1 MVQAVTAFF
10 VLVVQF
16 FRPDGATVCLPGL
29 RSGRVPRRPSQCRC
43 FRWNTCGI
51 DFGAALDLEP
61 SQATTKPEG
70 IILMRIAIASGKG
83 GTGKTT
89 VATNLAHM
97 ASGNGQSVAYLD
109 CDVEEPNGHIFLKPQ
124 ITDSKPIGN
133 LIPEVDEAKCT
144 LCGKCGEICR
154 YSAIVCVGEKVLVYP
169 ELCHACG
176 GCALVCPVDAITE
189 TAREMG
195 RLETGRA
202 GTIRFV
208 QGLLNIGEAMSPPL
222 IREVKAAAPDV
233 ELVIIDA
240 PPGTSCPV
248 IESVRDSDFVLLVT
262 EPTPFGLN
270 DLKLAVEMVRALKLP
285 FGVVV
290 NRADL
295 GDRQMRS
302 YCDTNRIKVL
312 AEIPDDREI
321 AEAYSRGEMVC
332 EAIPKYGSVFAR
344 LLSDI
349 DKEVRTSAR

>member
-1 MVQAVTAFF
+1 M
-10 VLVVQF
+10 
-16 FRPDGATVCLPGL
+16 
-29 RSGRVPRRPSQCRC
+29 
-43 FRWNTCGI
+43 
-51 DFGAALDLEP
+51 
-61 SQATTKPEG
+61 K
-70 IILMRIAIASGKG
+70 IAIASGKG

-89 VATNLAHM
+89 VATNLAYV
-97 ASGNGQSVAYLD
+97 ASRNGQSVAYLD

-133 LIPEVDEAKCT
+133 LIPEVDEAKCIN
-144 LCGKCGEICR
+144 CGKCGEICQ

-169 ELCHACG
+169 ELCHGCA

-189 TAREMG
+189 TLRELG
-195 RLETGRA
+195 KLETGQA
-202 GTIRFV
+202 GPIQFV

-222 IREVKAAAPDV
+222 IREVKTAAPDV
-233 ELVIIDA
+233 DLVIVDA

-248 IESVRDSDFVLLVT
+248 IESVRGCDFVLLVT

-270 DLKLAVEMVRALKLP
+270 DLKLAVEMIRALKLP
-285 FGVVV
+285 FGVVI

-295 GDRQMRS
+295 GDRETHL
-302 YCDTNRIKVL
+302 YCQGNGIGIL
-312 AEIPDDREI
+312 AEIPDDRQI
-321 AEAYSRGEMVC
+321 AEAYSRGEMAC